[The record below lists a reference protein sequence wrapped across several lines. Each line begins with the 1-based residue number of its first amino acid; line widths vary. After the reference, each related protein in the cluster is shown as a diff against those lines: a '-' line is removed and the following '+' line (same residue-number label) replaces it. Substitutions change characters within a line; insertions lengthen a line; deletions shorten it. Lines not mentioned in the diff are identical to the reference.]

1 MVILWCE
8 VVKSAVLHG
17 YNMFQHKMASM
28 DDRKKSVEDKKQEL
42 LRRIAE
48 KKKNEQSKMP
58 PLPSSSEGNTQKA
71 SRSGTMFVND
81 GNFLARFQAMQQQ
94 KTSAPSTS
102 AFTSID
108 SRPTVSMKLTTVKRP
123 TPVKPV
129 SARPDV
135 FEAPEDLEENGNF
148 ILNSKLLILDRGPII
163 AKRPI
168 ECLV

>member
-1 MVILWCE
+1 
-8 VVKSAVLHG
+8 
-17 YNMFQHKMASM
+17 M

-58 PLPSSSEGNTQKA
+58 PLPSSSEGNAQQA

-94 KTSAPSTS
+94 NTSVPSTPAS
-102 AFTSID
+102 TSTD
-108 SRPTVSMKLTTVKRP
+108 FRPTVSMKLTTVKRS
-123 TPVKPV
+123 TPVNPV

-148 ILNSKLLILDRGPII
+148 ILNSKLLILARGSII

-168 ECLV
+168 CLV